1 MNELPWHRHRELP
14 YSLGLIT
21 RHLYNHIYTITSIQ
35 SHLYNHMLTTQH
47 LYYNIKHSRGEARW
61 SLSKS
66 ATRRS
71 TSRNTL
77 NVPSRT
83 IKRRLNTISR
93 THTYIAQCTVCKS
106 VLSAKTRSVP
116 CAEKRVVYKN
126 CHIHNVHTNVHTNT
140 LTHNVHSDAHFALP
154 NTQAFTQDI

>member
-1 MNELPWHRHRELP
+1 MNELPWHRHRGT
-14 YSLGLIT
+14 SLFTWRNNSSSIQS
-21 RHLYNHIYTITSIQ
+21 HLYNHIYTITCLHQ
-35 SHLYNHMLTTQH
+35 LTTQH

-61 SLSKS
+61 SLSTS

-93 THTYIAQCTVCKS
+93 THAYIAQCIVCKS
-106 VLSAKTRSVP
+106 VLSAKTRSVS
-116 CAEKRVVYKN
+116 CAEKRVVYKTA
-126 CHIHNVHTNVHTNT
+126 IYIMYTQTSIQ
-140 LTHNVHSDAHFALP
+140 TH
-154 NTQAFTQDI
+154 